1 MFDLSIYDHVQ
12 AQLGPD
18 DKVALLTVF
27 AAVRR
32 HLGTYT
38 YLEIGSWQ
46 GGSLQPIVADPACV
60 RAYSF
65 DARKGGPKYET
76 WNASRMRANLA
87 RVPGADPEKLHCFDR
102 AFAGGEIGTLT
113 WDAVD
118 VAFIDGWHTPDMAW
132 RDFEA
137 LRANAEDEPLPVFL
151 WHDVDMIATAFKR
164 AHKALPGSVAYRL
177 SDKVGM
183 IYAGDWAAFATPELL
198 ALCKPMR
205 WGRATVWWAIR
216 RRWRRF
222 TPEALRAVL
231 APVATWLKHKVAGL

>member
-1 MFDLSIYDHVQ
+1 MDTSIYDHVQ

-18 DKVALLTVF
+18 DKTALLTVF

-46 GGSLQPIVADPACV
+46 GGSLQPIVADPMCV

-76 WNASRMRANLA
+76 LNAGQMRENLK
-87 RVPGADPEKLHCFDR
+87 RVPGADLRKLHC
-102 AFAGGEIGTLT
+102 
-113 WDAVD
+113 WDKPFSSWLAQKLMDLRGPCD
-118 VAFIDGWHTPDMAW
+118 VFFVDGWHTPDGAFH
-132 RDFEA
+132 DFRCCDRLAAIEA
-137 LRANAEDEPLPVFL
+137 VYL
-151 WHDVDMIATAFKR
+151 WHDVDMVQSAFKR
-164 AHKALPGSVAYRL
+164 AASLFPGCAAYRL
-177 SDKVGM
+177 SDKVGI
-183 IYAGDWAAFATPELL
+183 IYTGDWGALATPELL

-231 APVATWLKHKVAGL
+231 APVATWLKHKLAGL